1 MNKIF
6 NIYYFVFLITMG
18 LAAEAVGQS
27 DSLPSLKSPYHAV
40 LTHLHFLQADNYAP
54 AKSAMVIP
62 PAYRDGNEQ
71 KDAVRLKRI
80 MDGRGLYVLMSEL
93 PAKQSYT
100 DSTSDRHVYT
110 LFPKRLPAIY
120 LERIDGRWYYS
131 EETMDRLDQLYEE
144 TFPYGVD
151 RLVDMFPAHE
161 GKHFLGLSP
170 WQWLGLPVLL
180 ILSFLVYWLAR
191 WILRPVV
198 ALIRRLIVTRFPLQ
212 KEEMSKIVHLLGLIA
227 ALRLIQIFLPAL
239 QLPVKFAEFLIIL
252 AKIGQTVFV
261 VWLII
266 KVVDVVNRYLEEVVS
281 RTESKVDDQ
290 LLPIIIKT
298 FKILIIVGGLVQ
310 IMRLFGVNV
319 AAIIAGLSLG
329 GLALALAAQDTV
341 KNFIGSLMIIM
352 DRPFQVGDYVSV
364 DGLEGTVVE
373 VGFRTSRVQK
383 VDFSVI
389 SIPNGQLA
397 DARVT
402 NLGVR
407 PRRMISMKLGVQY
420 NTPPEKIEE
429 FIAGIKQI
437 VIEHPQ
443 TANEPLYVFLND
455 FAASSIDVFFR
466 CYIEVLTYPEEL
478 QVREEVLFKVL
489 RLANSIGVSFAFPS
503 TSLYVETL
511 PEKAGDL

>member
-1 MNKIF
+1 MA
-6 NIYYFVFLITMG
+6 FLMG
-18 LAAEAVGQS
+18 SANLAAQT
-27 DSLPSLKSPYHAV
+27 DSLPSLKSPYHTV
-40 LTHLHFLQADNYAP
+40 LTHLHYLQAENYDP
-54 AKSAMVIP
+54 SKSSQAIP
-62 PAYRDGNEQ
+62 PGYRDGNEGQ
-71 KDAVRLKRI
+71 DAVRLKRI
-80 MDGRGLYVLMSEL
+80 MDGRGLHVLMSEL
-93 PAKQSYT
+93 PAKQDYT
-100 DSTSDRHVYT
+100 DTTSKRHVYT
-110 LFPKRLPAIY
+110 LFPKRMPAIY
-120 LERIDGRWYYS
+120 LERVDGRWYYS
-131 EETMDRLDQLYEE
+131 EETMDRLDQLYAE

-151 RLVDMFPAHE
+151 KLVDMFPAHE
-161 GKHFLGLSP
+161 GKQFLGLSP
-170 WQWLGLPVLL
+170 WQWLGLPLMLVLA
-180 ILSFLVYWLAR
+180 FFMYWIAR
-191 WILRPVV
+191 WVLRPIVS
-198 ALIRRLIVTRFPLQ
+198 LIRRLIVNKFPLHR
-212 KEEMSKIVHLLGLIA
+212 EEMSKIVHLLGLIA

-261 VWLII
+261 VWLVIKII
-266 KVVDVVNRYLEEVVS
+266 DVVNRYLEEVVS
-281 RTESKVDDQ
+281 KTDSKVDDQ

-298 FKILIIVGGLVQ
+298 LKIIIIVGGLVQ

-429 FIAGIKQI
+429 FVAGVKQI

-466 CYIEVLTYPEEL
+466 CYIEVLTYREEL
-478 QVREEVLFKVL
+478 QVREEVLYKVL
-489 RLANSIGVSFAFPS
+489 RLANGIGVSFAFPS

-511 PEKAGDL
+511 PEKAGDE